1 MLVDG
6 IFEVS
11 VGRTDNFLFLIC
23 TLCTF
28 KFYVIEN
35 LKDNFKKEIIF
46 NVTSNKQKVLPT
58 QTVNSN

>member
-11 VGRTDNFLFLIC
+11 VGGTDNFLFLIC

-46 NVTSNKQKVLPT
+46 NVTSNKQKVVPT